1 METLRLRAI
10 LETGVEAR
18 ASDWYIREN
27 APVMLRIDGGLT
39 HMSDV
44 VTPKEFMLEAV
55 SEIISDKSLEE
66 FDRTGDTNFA
76 IMVNRIGRFRINL
89 YRQRGLMA
97 MVMRHVKATVPMLDE
112 LGLPDKILDIANSQR
127 GIILVTGTT
136 GSGKSTTLACMM
148 EHMNRNFQRHIITI
162 EDPIEYTFTND
173 KCIFDQRE
181 VGLDTSS
188 FHSAL
193 VNSLRQ
199 DPDVIVVGE
208 MRTREGFDAALQAA
222 DTGHLVLTTLH
233 TTNASQSVQRIL
245 DFYPHGE
252 RDQIRLAL
260 ATNLRAI
267 ISQRLIPRA
276 ISKGVVP
283 GVEIM
288 INSPL
293 VRKLLGQDQLSKLPN
308 AIEASTEEGM
318 QSFDQS
324 LLHLIN
330 EGAIT
335 EERAMD
341 RATNPEGL
349 KMNLQGI
356 FLNTDNAIIEG

>member
-1 METLRLRAI
+1 METIRIRAI

-27 APVMLRIDGGLT
+27 SPVMLRIDGGLKNL
-39 HMSDV
+39 SDV
-44 VTPKEFMLEAV
+44 VTSKEFLLEAV
-55 SEIISDKSLEE
+55 SEIITDKSLEE
-66 FDRTGDTNFA
+66 FDKTGDTNFA
-76 IMVNRIGRFRINL
+76 IMVNGIGRFRINL

-97 MVMRHVKATVPMLDE
+97 MVMRHVKARVPLLDE
-112 LGLPDKILDIANSQR
+112 LGLPETILEIANSQR
-127 GIILVTGTT
+127 GIVLVTGTT

-148 EHMNRNFQRHIITI
+148 EHMNRNFERHIITI

-233 TTNASQSVQRIL
+233 TTNASQSIQRIL

-276 ISKGVVP
+276 IGKGVVP

-293 VRKLLGQDQLSKLPN
+293 VRKLLGQDQLAKLPN
-308 AIEASTEEGM
+308 AIEASTQEGM
-318 QSFDQS
+318 QSFDQG
-324 LLHLIN
+324 LLHLVN

-335 EERAMD
+335 EEIAME

-356 FLNTDNAIIEG
+356 FLNTDNAIIDS